1 MAEHKDRYASTRHS
15 WEKIWDEA
23 SIKVE
28 LEAVQYERAQETI
41 RAYLPYLS
49 KDDAHLEAG
58 SGLSAVVIALRGL
71 GYRVQGLDYA
81 INALLVSR
89 RHDPDLPLA
98 AGDVH
103 HLPYRDNCFG
113 SYLSFGVLEHFE
125 HGMLPA
131 LREAYR
137 VIKPGGL
144 LVLTIPYPN
153 IVYRA
158 VQLKRGLS
166 GGGRLTDDDFY
177 ESAYTRSQL
186 TEAVAQ
192 AGFSPMRLEPMSHAF
207 TLWGLGAPFRAPGYY
222 RTNHL
227 AESVGSVLKRLT
239 PWLFSFSTLLIARK
253 PDDAG

>member
-15 WEKIWDEA
+15 WERIWDES
-23 SIKVE
+23 SIEVE
-28 LEAVQYERAQETI
+28 LAAVQYERAQETI

-49 KDDAHLEAG
+49 KDDTHLEAG

-71 GYRVQGLDYA
+71 GYRMQGLDYA
-81 INALLVSR
+81 LNALLVSR
-89 RHDPDLPLA
+89 RHDPDLPLT
-98 AGDVH
+98 AGDIH

-137 VIKPGGL
+137 VIKPGGA

-153 IVYRA
+153 LVYRA
-158 VQLKRGLS
+158 VQLKRRLG

-186 TEAVAQ
+186 TEAVTQ
-192 AGFSPMRLEPMSHAF
+192 AGFSVLRVEPMSHAF
-207 TLWGLGAPFRAPGYY
+207 TLWGLSAFFRAPGYY

-227 AESVGSVLKRLT
+227 AESLGSVLKRLT
-239 PWLFSFSTLLIARK
+239 PWLFCFSTLLIARK